1 MSLVFPDPLAPTSS
15 TLRPEKEANSIR
27 FLVLICERKMVEFK
41 VTVREMI
48 KLLNSTNCSDLWQ
61 RERSTER
68 LTVSTDGTNTSPSM
82 SWLSAYTASGNLNR
96 NGGKKIVI
104 SDIILILSAYLFKKY
119 SVMCIFFWLSILL
132 SWKSDFFFTN
142 RRVPTKGNNSL
153 WGPWIPFSRLVYV
166 VIKHTDVSVI
176 IWQAV
181 ELKNIYFKLRTLT
194 HKCPTCS

>member
-1 MSLVFPDPLAPTSS
+1 MNSSMSLVFPDPLAPTSS

-96 NGGKKIVI
+96 NGGKKLSFQI

-119 SVMCIFFWLSILL
+119 SVRCIF
-132 SWKSDFFFTN
+132 SDFQFCYHGNQIFFLQTEEFQP
-142 RRVPTKGNNSL
+142 RG
-153 WGPWIPFSRLVYV
+153 I
-166 VIKHTDVSVI
+166 
-176 IWQAV
+176 
-181 ELKNIYFKLRTLT
+181 T
-194 HKCPTCS
+194 HFEVHGSHSPDSST

>member
-1 MSLVFPDPLAPTSS
+1 MNSSMSLVFPDPLAPTSS

-96 NGGKKIVI
+96 NGGKKLSFQI

-119 SVMCIFFWLSILL
+119 SVRCIFFWLSILL
-132 SWKSDFFFTN
+132 S
-142 RRVPTKGNNSL
+142 
-153 WGPWIPFSRLVYV
+153 
-166 VIKHTDVSVI
+166 
-176 IWQAV
+176 
-181 ELKNIYFKLRTLT
+181 
-194 HKCPTCS
+194 

>member
-1 MSLVFPDPLAPTSS
+1 MNSSMSLVFPDPLAPTSS

-27 FLVLICERKMVEFK
+27 FLVLICGRKKFEFK
-41 VTVREMI
+41 VTVREMVW
-48 KLLNSTNCSDLWQ
+48 KLLNFTNSSDLWQ

-96 NGGKKIVI
+96 NGGKKLSFQI

-119 SVMCIFFWLSILL
+119 SVRCIFFWLSILL
-132 SWKSDFFFTN
+132 SWKSDFFFTK

-181 ELKNIYFKLRTLT
+181 ELKNI
-194 HKCPTCS
+194 

>member
-1 MSLVFPDPLAPTSS
+1 MFWFVAEREINRETYCVYGWDKHLAQHVLVVCIHSLRQSES
-15 TLRPEKEANSIR
+15 KWREK
-27 FLVLICERKMVEFK
+27 
-41 VTVREMI
+41 
-48 KLLNSTNCSDLWQ
+48 KLSFQ
-61 RERSTER
+61 
-68 LTVSTDGTNTSPSM
+68 
-82 SWLSAYTASGNLNR
+82 
-96 NGGKKIVI
+96 I

-119 SVMCIFFWLSILL
+119 SVRCIFFWLSILL